1 MIAERIKKVFM
12 LPQREQLDPPAPN
25 LHLTVLITETTSESD
40 CKMERT
46 YGYEYK
52 TYYQIADSHSH
63 NGDHIL
69 IQFYVQS
76 VSDAHILLSSTSFP
90 IDTDPVYE
98 IVLGAGRNTFSD
110 IRRLQ
115 KTKTK
120 STAITPDILSSTN
133 LKGFWIRYFV
143 KGLIEVGEVGND
155 VPFLFWQ
162 DTEPLTIRFFSFCT
176 WGGVAGKWIF
186 DCPTASTGATP
197 SEAVQREMTLVEKLR
212 RDLLTYYDPYA
223 RPVLQEDQRTVVS
236 MQLTCH
242 YVKLNEK
249 KSTLTQWIDEKLKW
263 DPDHYGNISQLN
275 LAHHE
280 VWTPEVVLYN
290 AAGHGAD
297 ILNEAGLVVNM
308 DGRMCWAPQA
318 SLTAWCQLDLS
329 AWPHDQHSCQLVL
342 GFWSQQHLL
351 DLIATQN
358 TTMLSE
364 QKTRS
369 EWEVLRLEEKTAWTG
384 SPWIEGN
391 SQSDGEFTDMP
402 TSNLV
407 IQLTL
412 RRLAQSYI
420 SIMIVPFIVQVYS
433 WGMVASTIS
442 LLSSI
447 FVIGLTRYSHLQ
459 PLPHVLNKYLA
470 ARPTRLLLCLPQTS
484 LDSEN
489 YNQLEENHV
498 PTTST
503 SSYDIQQQWV
513 NLATVIDRVSCIVY
527 CLFLGSILAAY

>member
-1 MIAERIKKVFM
+1 M
-12 LPQREQLDPPAPN
+12 
-25 LHLTVLITETTSESD
+25 H
-40 CKMERT
+40 C
-46 YGYEYK
+46 
-52 TYYQIADSHSH
+52 
-63 NGDHIL
+63 
-69 IQFYVQS
+69 
-76 VSDAHILLSSTSFP
+76 
-90 IDTDPVYE
+90 
-98 IVLGAGRNTFSD
+98 
-110 IRRLQ
+110 
-115 KTKTK
+115 
-120 STAITPDILSSTN
+120 
-133 LKGFWIRYFV
+133 
-143 KGLIEVGEVGND
+143 
-155 VPFLFWQ
+155 
-162 DTEPLTIRFFSFCT
+162 FSF
-176 WGGVAGKWIF
+176 
-186 DCPTASTGATP
+186 
-197 SEAVQREMTLVEKLR
+197 
-212 RDLLTYYDPYA
+212 
-223 RPVLQEDQRTVVS
+223 
-236 MQLTCH
+236 
-242 YVKLNEK
+242 
-249 KSTLTQWIDEKLKW
+249 
-263 DPDHYGNISQLN
+263 YGL
-275 LAHHE
+275 
-280 VWTPEVVLYN
+280 

-297 ILNEAGLVVNM
+297 ILNEAGLVVSM

-351 DLIATQN
+351 DLTATQN
-358 TTMLSE
+358 TTMLPE

-384 SPWIEGN
+384 TPWIAGN
-391 SQSDGEFTDMP
+391 SQSDGESIDVP

-420 SIMIVPFIVQVYS
+420 SIMIVPFIVTITMTFLSFWLSPIDFTKVFLICLDLVILAMFLVTFANTLPAPAKHAPHLLQVYS
-433 WGMVASTIS
+433 WSMVASTIS

-447 FVIGLTRYSHLQ
+447 FVIGLTRYTHLQ

-489 YNQLEENHV
+489 YNQLDENHV